1 MFNVDETM
9 RSLSVPMSVG
19 HVTSLT
25 DLREK
30 RKAAE
35 HAAMSAY
42 SSMRAAKEHA
52 ARPVQY
58 IEQPTPFYELERQPF
73 SPSRTRSAEELHHL
87 QRSTRELNTFTR
99 ICSTPPRDERALN
112 ARYAFQLAP
121 EDQRYLHRKLSNGPT
136 RAQRGYPP
144 ELDEAM
150 LSAGWRIEMPSAP
163 CDDRALSARMVPSR
177 AQAAPT
183 QPRAPPE
190 PLGSLWRLQ
199 ESRLRPPQTRG
210 SSTLA
215 LPSSNDSES
224 RSRTHRTL
232 TPPGTARPSRGIRTT
247 RRWWRRRCRRTR
259 WTRTSR
265 RAAGRKRPLPCL
277 RTAPQPPRWDALP
290 EDGAPAASMGCPA

>member
-99 ICSTPPRDERALN
+99 VCSTPPRDERALN

-121 EDQRYLHRKLSNGPT
+121 ENKRYLHGKLSNGPT

-150 LSAGWRIEMPSAP
+150 LSGGW
-163 CDDRALSARMVPSR
+163 
-177 AQAAPT
+177 
-183 QPRAPPE
+183 
-190 PLGSLWRLQ
+190 
-199 ESRLRPPQTRG
+199 
-210 SSTLA
+210 
-215 LPSSNDSES
+215 
-224 RSRTHRTL
+224 
-232 TPPGTARPSRGIRTT
+232 
-247 RRWWRRRCRRTR
+247 
-259 WTRTSR
+259 
-265 RAAGRKRPLPCL
+265 
-277 RTAPQPPRWDALP
+277 
-290 EDGAPAASMGCPA
+290 